1 MKVWA
6 AVKRRKAWFLDGV
19 RTRLWPVPVMGVVLA
34 VGAGELLVYL
44 DAAFDGGLP
53 AHVSDYL
60 FGGGPE
66 AARGLL
72 GAIAASLMTVTSLTF
87 SLTVLTL
94 QLASGQFSPRLLRTF
109 ARDRFVQRTLALFV
123 ATFVYALTVLRA
135 VRTGSDGQSV
145 FVPVVSVTVAYLLAL
160 VSAISL
166 VLFLA
171 HLVRQIR
178 IETILETVHADAIGT
193 ADAMFGEFDD
203 SDVDGPAPTPPP
215 DAAVINAER
224 TGFFL
229 DVDEQA
235 LVDGATRADGLV
247 VLERMPGEW
256 LVAGTPVAVA
266 WPAGGGTF
274 DDEALEGLRRC
285 VATAVRTGDERTPV
299 QDVAYGLRQLTD
311 VAIKALSPGINDPTT
326 AVHVLGHSSAL
337 LCDLAGRRLGS
348 TVHRDDEGAVRVAI
362 RRPELADLLELAV
375 AQPRRYGAADADV
388 QSGLL
393 RLLRDLAWCTA
404 VPGHRS
410 VISSQLGRSR
420 RIVSRQDFDGVERDH
435 LERAALAVDEAL
447 AGRWRMPPSQYS

>member
-1 MKVWA
+1 MSKIVSELA
-6 AVKRRKAWFLDGV
+6 ATTSRRI
-19 RTRLWPVPVMGVVLA
+19 
-34 VGAGELLVYL
+34 
-44 DAAFDGGLP
+44 LP
-53 AHVSDYL
+53 QPRDYL

-109 ARDRFVQRTLALFV
+109 VRDRFVQRTLALFV
-123 ATFVYALTVLRA
+123 ATFVYALTVLRT

-160 VSAISL
+160 VSAIAL

-178 IETILETVHADAIGT
+178 IETILETVRSDAIDA
-193 ADAMFGEFDD
+193 ADAMFGDFADA
-203 SDVDGPAPTPPP
+203 DVGGPAPTVPP
-215 DAAVINAER
+215 DAAAINAER
-224 TGFFL
+224 TGFLL
-229 DVDEQA
+229 DLDERA
-235 LVDGATRADGLV
+235 LVDGATRVDGLV
-247 VLERMPGEW
+247 VMERMPGEW
-256 LVAGTPVAVA
+256 LVAGTPVALA

-274 DDEALEGLRRC
+274 DDEAIESLRRC

-337 LCDLAGRRLGS
+337 LCELAGRRLGS
-348 TVHRDDEGAVRVAI
+348 TVHRDDEGVVRIAI
-362 RRPELADLLELAV
+362 RRLELADLLELAV

-404 VPGHRS
+404 VPEHRS
-410 VISSQLGRSR
+410 VISAQLGRSR
-420 RIVSRQDFDGVERDH
+420 RIVSRQDFDDVERDH
-435 LERAALAVDEAL
+435 LERVALAVNEAL
-447 AGRWRMPPSQYS
+447 AGRWRMPPGLSG